1 MRQPAV
7 SCISILVAT
16 VAVASHCLQSA
27 RAHAPTGG
35 VVRASADVPVVR
47 TVGTGIDIV
56 RMPPRPSP
64 LPAAPPAIVAPVQP
78 PEPPGRLLKLPVT
91 IGGLPS
97 DRQKGWLGI
106 VMDSVERPLATALEA
121 PRSHGVLVLE
131 TTREAPARRSEL
143 SFGDIVVAFNG
154 EPIEHMK
161 DLCQR
166 IVSAT
171 PGREVV
177 LEVWRVAGGNF
188 TQTLQRLGDLGNAH
202 VMYRLGKMYATG
214 FGAARDE
221 AKAADWYRRG
231 AAAGSVQ
238 AMTELAGA
246 LLEGRGVEKNA
257 PEAVQLLRTAADKDH
272 PEAMHR
278 LGILLR
284 DGKATDKNVAEALR
298 FLTKA
303 GNAGNTA
310 AMVEIGQTYDRGLG
324 VGVDAAEAAVWY
336 RRAADLGNP
345 AGVMNLGNLHLQGR
359 GVAQE
364 LCLGE
369 RHVPQGCRSG
379 RHLRHAQYGLDAG
392 SRHGGAEGP
401 RASSR
406 SRLARLGPAQ
416 SILPRADDQKCPQL
430 EPGLPPRAAAKA
442 ARCRLVHGSDRRRLW
457 RLPQSLPSRPTSVAA
472 RATAR
477 ARAAPVETRCEW
489 SGGRRLGWAR
499 PELQVCDD
507 DQCRHRLSQRH
518 RGLLGVRGLR
528 LQHHRAIL
536 GADQR
541 GLFACSGRCVRR
553 IGLLQ
558 QCYSDLFRD
567 RRLDDQHDRSAT
579 GRQLL
584 LTDELEG
591 ADVGL
596 LRSLVARSEMTQ
608 RRPPLARLAGSG
620 LGFRRQT
627 ARQRAHL
634 VDRLLGRRSRC
645 LQASTR
651 LPLPAMP

>member
-7 SCISILVAT
+7 SCISIVVAT
-16 VAVASHCLQSA
+16 VAVASGCIQ
-27 RAHAPTGG
+27 PTGAQTPG
-35 VVRASADVPVVR
+35 RTSTDVPLVR
-47 TVGTGIDIV
+47 TIGTGIDIV

-131 TTREAPARRSEL
+131 TMREAPARRSEL

-154 EPIEHMK
+154 ESIEHMK

-272 PEAMHR
+272 AEAMHR

-310 AMVEIGQTYDRGLG
+310 AMVEIGQSYDRGLG

-359 GVAQE
+359 GVAQNFA
-364 LCLGE
+364 LANAMYRRAADLGDTFAMHNMGWTLDRGMGVRKDPE
-369 RHVPQGCRSG
+369 QAADLV
-379 RHLRHAQYGLDAG
+379 LRALALRNQFSYEQMTKNAHNWSPDFRRALQRKLRDAG
-392 SRHGGAEGP
+392 LFTGATDGAFG
-401 RASSR
+401 ASTIAAIDAYVSR
-406 SRLARLGPAQ
+406 S
-416 SILPRADDQKCPQL
+416 PRNS
-430 EPGLPPRAAAKA
+430 PRPCGA
-442 ARCRLVHGSDRRRLW
+442 
-457 RLPQSLPSRPTSVAA
+457 
-472 RATAR
+472 
-477 ARAAPVETRCEW
+477 
-489 SGGRRLGWAR
+489 GGNVL
-499 PELQVCDD
+499 
-507 DQCRHRLSQRH
+507 
-518 RGLLGVRGLR
+518 
-528 LQHHRAIL
+528 
-536 GADQR
+536 
-541 GLFACSGRCVRR
+541 
-553 IGLLQ
+553 
-558 QCYSDLFRD
+558 
-567 RRLDDQHDRSAT
+567 
-579 GRQLL
+579 
-584 LTDELEG
+584 
-591 ADVGL
+591 
-596 LRSLVARSEMTQ
+596 
-608 RRPPLARLAGSG
+608 
-620 LGFRRQT
+620 
-627 ARQRAHL
+627 
-634 VDRLLGRRSRC
+634 
-645 LQASTR
+645 
-651 LPLPAMP
+651 